1 MERKMNDNKN
11 VRILVVDDSKVVL
24 SIVCKLLTS
33 LGYETVAAEDGR
45 KALRILKSNNDL
57 NLVLTDI
64 NMPDM
69 DGWELALCIK
79 SLKPDIMIIAL
90 TGEPPNNILPKLN
103 GSGISHALFKPL
115 KIDHLNEIV
124 DTILQKHNF
133 Q

>member
-1 MERKMNDNKN
+1 MEKI
-11 VRILVVDDSKVVL
+11 RILVVDDSKIAL
-24 SIVCKLLTS
+24 SMVCQLLMS

-45 KALRILKSNNDL
+45 KALSILESNNDL

-90 TGEPPNNILPKLN
+90 TGEAPNNILPKLN
-103 GSGISHALFKPL
+103 GSGISHALFKPF
-115 KIDHLNEIV
+115 KIDHLNEVV
-124 DTILQKHNF
+124 DTILQKDRF
-133 Q
+133 QIDE